1 MNQVSGTSI
10 GKIEVFKCNQ
20 TTYKNHLYKVTIAS
34 DGCALS
40 IKVVEIRGT
49 AALRSTESISYF
61 RTPSGA
67 VEYINNMLRSTMWTF
82 EE

>member
-1 MNQVSGTSI
+1 MNQTPGTSI
-10 GKIEVFKCNQ
+10 GKVEVFKCNQ
-20 TTYKNHLYKVTIAS
+20 TTYKNHLYKVTIVPEDFA
-34 DGCALS
+34 

-67 VEYINNMLRSTMWTF
+67 VEYLNNMLRSTMWTF